1 VVRAEPAGSIR
12 RMRDT
17 IGDIDILAASDR
29 SAEAIEAFC
38 TLPAVRE
45 VLAQGLTKATVL
57 VGDDLQ
63 MDLRVVAPDEYGA
76 ALQYFTGSKEHNIA
90 LREIALRKGLKLSE
104 YGVFE
109 VSSGQRLASAT
120 EDEVY
125 RVLGLPWIPP
135 ELRENRGEIEA
146 ALSGTLP
153 VLVEEHDLQG
163 DLHVHTRWSDG
174 TDKLEVMAIAA
185 RSRGY
190 TYMVITDHSP
200 GLGIARGLTPERV
213 QEQRA
218 EIEALNRRLAPFR
231 VLHGAEV
238 SIRRDGTL
246 EYSDDVLRQFDL
258 VVAAVHGAFDQPRE
272 EMTAR
277 ALRAVRHPSVDVL
290 AYPRGRKLGEREE
303 IAIDLDAVIREARLR
318 NVALEID
325 SQPERLDLDDTWA
338 RRAKDAGVLLAVDS
352 DAHDANQL
360 RLVRYGIAAARR
372 GWVERRHVLNA
383 LPLEAL
389 LAGRRQHRVAA

>member
-90 LREIALRKGLKLSE
+90 LRKIALRKGLKLSE

-174 TDKLEVMAIAA
+174 TDTLKVMATAA

-190 TYMVITDHSP
+190 TYIVITDHSP

-213 QEQRA
+213 QKQRA
-218 EIEALNRRLAPFR
+218 EDRGSQSAVSAL
-231 VLHGAEV
+231 
-238 SIRRDGTL
+238 SC
-246 EYSDDVLRQFDL
+246 
-258 VVAAVHGAFDQPRE
+258 
-272 EMTAR
+272 
-277 ALRAVRHPSVDVL
+277 
-290 AYPRGRKLGEREE
+290 
-303 IAIDLDAVIREARLR
+303 
-318 NVALEID
+318 
-325 SQPERLDLDDTWA
+325 
-338 RRAKDAGVLLAVDS
+338 
-352 DAHDANQL
+352 
-360 RLVRYGIAAARR
+360 AARR
-372 GWVERRHVLNA
+372 RGQHPPRRHARIL
-383 LPLEAL
+383 
-389 LAGRRQHRVAA
+389 R